1 MSNLSFHLNH
11 ARVVFIWLSWLGR
24 FQDKEKNQRI
34 KKSNL
39 SFIFSFLLLSR
50 QPTIFSFLFF
60 SLFPDNSF
68 SFFFLLKDWK
78 IKIIWIKIKIIENLG
93 WVMYF
98 FHVLI
103 WSFKISRRFT
113 VCFFHFATSY
123 TIFFKNKKNIHAL
136 LIYFLFVECFKK
148 KGNWT
153 S

>member
-1 MSNLSFHLNH
+1 
-11 ARVVFIWLSWLGR
+11 
-24 FQDKEKNQRI
+24 
-34 KKSNL
+34 
-39 SFIFSFLLLSR
+39 
-50 QPTIFSFLFF
+50 
-60 SLFPDNSF
+60 
-68 SFFFLLKDWK
+68 
-78 IKIIWIKIKIIENLG
+78 
-93 WVMYF
+93 MYF